1 MNYSCVALLYTCSV
15 ALTLEGNLFTGTL
28 EPLCDVRDE
37 RRLEYEIYLNFMF
50 AECGGEDPLVEC
62 SCCVCY

>member
-1 MNYSCVALLYTCSV
+1 MTFTIPTV

-28 EPLCDVRDE
+28 EPLCEVRDE
-37 RRLEYEIYLNFMF
+37 RRQEYEIYLQFMF
-50 AECGGEDPLVEC
+50 AECEGDDPLVDC